1 MPESTK
7 FDLVDIAKTFQKRQ
21 RTILIIVLIAGAA
34 AAAAWLL
41 GARKYKA
48 GASVLVANPLYSD
61 RNNIFRNDKVMFV
74 DYFGREDDIDKVMA
88 VAKSDQ
94 TQSIIVNYMQLA
106 KTYKLDTSKEADR
119 VKLFSRFK
127 KSFDV
132 KRTEYQN
139 MEISYV
145 DPDPKLS
152 ADVVNNAVRLIDQ
165 IYTGYYDDLRLNA
178 KRTIQGRMSFTDSVI
193 YSLTDT
199 LAILRD
205 KYKIYDI
212 ISPSRQGLITG
223 TMSHGGG
230 PGYGRAIEE
239 IQNIEATKDQLVTD
253 RARFVSLINE
263 FSAGNSA
270 ESQPQIQVISPAY
283 VPDKAEGLGLMLT
296 VIVSMLVAAFFA
308 TMWFFLVAY
317 YKSLILKS

>member
-21 RTILIIVLIAGAA
+21 RTILIIALIAGLA

-48 GASVLVANPLYSD
+48 NASVLVANPLYSD

-178 KRTIQGRMSFTDSVI
+178 KRTIQGRMGYTDSMI
-193 YSLTDT
+193 TTLTDS

-212 ISPSRQGLITG
+212 MSPSRQGLING
-223 TMSHGGG
+223 SISHAGG
-230 PGYGRAIEE
+230 PGYGRAMEE
-239 IQNIEATKDQLVTD
+239 VQNVEATKDQLVTD
-253 RARFVSLINE
+253 RARFVSLMNE
-263 FSAGNSA
+263 FSAGNSV

-283 VPDKAEGLGLMLT
+283 VPDKAEGLGLILT
-296 VIVSMLVAAFFA
+296 IIISILVAAFFA

-317 YKSLILKS
+317 YKALTQKS